1 MQRQPVDEL
10 PQSSPSIMEQ
20 RPDLRLKQSRD
31 KRPAGATSR
40 PIALAWIIQIV
51 DSPVRVRIPRGLR
64 PIVLQEPDPL
74 FCKSYVTNRSTATL
88 SSTPAHGIASML
100 VRDVRSCL
108 VGCYSRAATL
118 SCVIVSKSLA
128 SWRSCNCSEGSPKA
142 RFTIR
147 PRLTAGRSPIASAQR
162 RTCR

>member
-31 KRPAGATSR
+31 KRLAGATSR

-74 FCKSYVTNRSTATL
+74 FCKSYVTNRSTATWP
-88 SSTPAHGIASML
+88 STPAHGIRVHA
-100 VRDVRSCL
+100 RAGRSPYL

-142 RFTIR
+142 RFTTR
-147 PRLTAGRSPIASAQR
+147 PRATAGRLPIASAQR
-162 RTCR
+162 RMCR

>member
-51 DSPVRVRIPRGLR
+51 AFRSLIAPFAFASHVVS
-64 PIVLQEPDPL
+64 DPL
-74 FCKSYVTNRSTATL
+74 FCKSPTHCSA
-88 SSTPAHGIASML
+88 
-100 VRDVRSCL
+100 
-108 VGCYSRAATL
+108 RAM
-118 SCVIVSKSLA
+118 
-128 SWRSCNCSEGSPKA
+128 
-142 RFTIR
+142 
-147 PRLTAGRSPIASAQR
+147 
-162 RTCR
+162 

>member
-51 DSPVRVRIPRGLR
+51 DNPVRVRIPRGLR
-64 PIVLQEPDPL
+64 PIVLQELCDEPL
-74 FCKSYVTNRSTATL
+74 HATL
-88 SSTPAHGIASML
+88 SSTPAQGI
-100 VRDVRSCL
+100 
-108 VGCYSRAATL
+108 
-118 SCVIVSKSLA
+118 CVH
-128 SWRSCNCSEGSPKA
+128 
-142 RFTIR
+142 
-147 PRLTAGRSPIASAQR
+147 PRAGRSLVLGGLLLPGGHFILCHSVEVAGVMAFV
-162 RTCR
+162 